1 MSSLKSWACSTVSG
15 ATAVSRPAPSAA
27 TSPMARRAS
36 TQAAKHEQAAG
47 ERGGEAPELEDA
59 LLADGTGRQDGG
71 AHDLKHEEGVLEIL
85 LALDHKIHLQLLVEG
100 DSKGKAWREVKG
112 GRRGDAEQDS
122 GYPERSCGVRGASS
136 R

>member
-1 MSSLKSWACSTVSG
+1 WRG
-15 ATAVSRPAPSAA
+15 GQ
-27 TSPMARRAS
+27 ARRRRTRTGRRRARR
-36 TQAAKHEQAAG
+36 
-47 ERGGEAPELEDA
+47 RGARARGA
-59 LLADGTGRQDGG
+59 LLGDGTGRQDGG

-122 GYPERSCGVRGASS
+122 GYPERSCGVRGGSS
-136 R
+136 RHVSKTPRGRTH